1 MEKHEKI
8 KKDTYTWTARYAQK
22 QGYVLNPDE
31 EMLDLV
37 VDGIAKNK
45 ATHGK
50 NFCPCRII
58 TGDEIEDKKI
68 ICPCIYHKQEIDELG
83 ACHCGLFFKAPEADC
98 ENDGCSKEQDRD
110 GECSDDG

>member
-1 MEKHEKI
+1 MEKHDKI
-8 KKDTYTWTARYAQK
+8 KKDTYAWTSKYAQK
-22 QGYVLNPDE
+22 QGFALNPDE

-58 TGDEIEDKKI
+58 TGEENEDKKI
-68 ICPCIYHKQEIDELG
+68 ICPCIYHKQEISELG
-83 ACHCGLFFKAPEADC
+83 SCHCGLFFKQPEADC
-98 ENDGCSKEQDRD
+98 ADGNCCDEQCSDED
-110 GECSDDG
+110 CSDDE